1 MRLASS
7 FHSCH
12 PFSPALC
19 VLLSSLENKLFSPGF
34 PLGVESG
41 WPGRCGG
48 QERALG
54 SAGVPRGIPLARPR
68 LPRLLWKQVRPSRR
82 TGTVLQTGLASPTS
96 LQCVVLS
103 KLTPKT
109 GTERAQR
116 RPLGRRSWARGVC
129 GALKIPVLV
138 RKVPAAAAVP
148 VASRARR
155 ELRYQRLSSRQSNR
169 DAVGWKTTRLQLFFC
184 YSVCIPSVWAVLT
197 DNDTGLSFLFAVVQN
212 TEALLA
218 LKKKINFPLK
228 M

>member
-12 PFSPALC
+12 PFSPTLC
-19 VLLSSLENKLFSPGF
+19 VLLSSLEYKLFSPGF
-34 PLGVESG
+34 PLGDESG

-54 SAGVPRGIPLARPR
+54 GSAGVPHGIPLTRPQ
-68 LPRLLWKQVRPSRR
+68 LPRLLWKQVRPSRC
-82 TGTVLQTGLASPTS
+82 TGTVLQMGLASPAS

-138 RKVPAAAAVP
+138 RKVPATAAVP

-155 ELRYQRLSSRQSNR
+155 ELR
-169 DAVGWKTTRLQLFFC
+169 
-184 YSVCIPSVWAVLT
+184 
-197 DNDTGLSFLFAVVQN
+197 
-212 TEALLA
+212 
-218 LKKKINFPLK
+218 
-228 M
+228 